1 MFTDIGVILDNWT
14 PSLVNWVSSSA
25 HCLQVEFEYSADIS
39 GHFHVLL
46 EITSITSSF
55 YQPRS
60 YFSFETCI
68 HPSILSTH
76 SFHQFFPSIYPSIH
90 PYTHPTT
97 HPSILLPIYP
107 PNHIPT
113 YPKT

>member
-60 YFSFETCI
+60 YFSFESCM

-76 SFHQFFPSIYPSIH
+76 SFHQFIH
-90 PYTHPTT
+90 PYIHPCGCMDGWVNGCVGECTDG
-97 HPSILLPIYP
+97 
-107 PNHIPT
+107 
-113 YPKT
+113 